1 METKPMSKTR
11 KITAWILVGLMS
23 ALFIMSA
30 TMKLTAGADAEIAKN
45 FVKWGLD
52 GKLMLIGTGELIAAI
67 LFLIPRTSSLG
78 VLLLSAHLGG
88 AIVTHMSN
96 AEMFVP
102 QVIMLLLVWVANYL
116 RNPEMLAS
124 FTKK

>member
-23 ALFIMSA
+23 ALVIMSA
-30 TMKLTAGADAEIAKN
+30 AMKLMAGADSEIAVN
-45 FVKWGLD
+45 FVKWGLE
-52 GKLMLIGTGELIAAI
+52 GKLILVGMGELISVI

-78 VLLLSAHLGG
+78 VLLLSAHFGG
-88 AIVTHMSN
+88 AIATHIEHG
-96 AEMFVP
+96 EMYMP
-102 QVIMLLLVWVANYL
+102 QAIMLFVIWIANYL

-124 FTKK
+124 FKK